1 MEEGFLSVQNI
12 DLLHHVAIWKTFS
25 SGKASCIVQFT
36 FDRISLSFF
45 LHHDRFQHGHNES
58 PLQVKGRWKKPWGY
72 ATIEDD

>member
-36 FDRISLSFF
+36 FDRISLPFF
-45 LHHDRFQHGHNES
+45 I
-58 PLQVKGRWKKPWGY
+58 
-72 ATIEDD
+72 TIGFSTGKMNPHYR